1 MAKPP
6 PHHKI
11 PHELHRI
18 VDVVLSHKPKPKS
31 APAKKR
37 ARRRKKIEKQRG

>member
-6 PHHKI
+6 PHHQI
-11 PHELHRI
+11 PDALHRI
-18 VDVVLSHKPKPKS
+18 VDTVLSHKPKPKS

-37 ARRRKKIEKQRG
+37 AKAKKKIEKQRR